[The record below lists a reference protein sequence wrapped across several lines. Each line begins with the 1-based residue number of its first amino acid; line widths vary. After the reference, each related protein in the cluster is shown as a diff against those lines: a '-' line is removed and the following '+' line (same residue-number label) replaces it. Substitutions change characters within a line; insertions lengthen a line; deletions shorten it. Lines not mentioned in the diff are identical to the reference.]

1 MVRGGVSREV
11 CLFLGRAMLWRI
23 CDESG
28 KHLVP
33 HDQKERVSA
42 RLRDLGLDSTCN
54 PVKKVPLL
62 VDGYDAEV
70 VIDEYCGDDEDGDDN
85 IGGVGGGGG
94 GGARGMALGRAEM
107 RLMSSNISHLRQELR
122 NAELEHLRQL
132 QVKCRLYLVR
142 FNLFCFNFNW
152 FLTLL
157 DSCCAGRSKR

>member
-70 VIDEYCGDDEDGDDN
+70 VIDEYCGDDEDGD
-85 IGGVGGGGG
+85 
-94 GGARGMALGRAEM
+94 GGACGMALGRAEM

-122 NAELEHLRQL
+122 NAELEHLRQV
-132 QVKCRLYLVR
+132 QVKCRLYLVC
-142 FNLFCFNFNW
+142 FNFKLFCFNFNW
-152 FLTLL
+152 FFNL
-157 DSCCAGRSKR
+157 A